1 MLPKIV
7 AFPRTLVYF
16 IIYNKNVTSLF
27 SPKKQLGVVNVSTT
41 DKPQAIITKYG
52 NTPDTFDPTLG
63 QMGSNINSNLQESR
77 LTYSIN
83 PWDGGVD
90 E

>member
-1 MLPKIV
+1 
-7 AFPRTLVYF
+7 
-16 IIYNKNVTSLF
+16 
-27 SPKKQLGVVNVSTT
+27 VSTT

-52 NTPDTFDPTLG
+52 NTPDTFGPSLE
-63 QMGSNINSNLQESR
+63 QMGSNINYYRQDSSYPLMIDPR